1 MKPIAASVVASLFL
15 TGCGPSFPTIDS
27 AALAEA
33 VSQVQK
39 HTVQIC
45 SYLPSNNSVVSILT
59 ASNPIVETAFA
70 IATQIC
76 NAVTATVPPVTPTQM
91 QEPKRGEANQCPMVR
106 GVCIEG
112 QFIQPTT
119 KDQAPNDGTLNKEP
133 QP

>member
-1 MKPIAASVVASLFL
+1 MKPITASVVATLFL

-33 VSQVQK
+33 VAQVQK

-59 ASNPIVETAFA
+59 ASNPIVETALA

-76 NAVTATVPPVTPTQM
+76 TAVTATVPPLSPAQM
-91 QEPKRGEANQCPMVR
+91 QEPKRGEQSQCPMVR

-112 QFIQPTT
+112 QFLQPKTED
-119 KDQAPNDGTLNKEP
+119 KP
-133 QP
+133 